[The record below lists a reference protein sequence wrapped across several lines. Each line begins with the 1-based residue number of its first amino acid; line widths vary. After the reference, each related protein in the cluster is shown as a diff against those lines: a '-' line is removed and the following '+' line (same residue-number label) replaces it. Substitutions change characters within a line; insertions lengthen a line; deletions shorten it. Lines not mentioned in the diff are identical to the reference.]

1 MKNMKCIVIL
11 TIDPDQVLESHC
23 GTDLDK
29 CEASLEAAIE
39 GELGWAVESG
49 ISVDEVIC
57 PDALLLNDAILG
69 AYIRYKIL
77 GV

>member
-29 CEASLEAAIE
+29 CEASLEAAVE
-39 GELGWAVESG
+39 GELGWVVESG
-49 ISVDEVIC
+49 ISVDEVIFS
-57 PDALLLNDAILG
+57 DALLPNDAELG
-69 AYIRYKIL
+69 ADIRRKIL
-77 GV
+77 E